1 MMSATAASLQNS
13 DLDAVLTEAKEIFT
27 RRRPESLARHVEAT
41 AVMPGGNTRSVLF
54 HGPFPMAVAR
64 GEGATIWDADG
75 IRYTNLI
82 GEYTAGLFG
91 HSHPA
96 IRAAIQRALDTGLNL
111 SAHNLFEAK
120 FARAVV
126 DRFNA
131 LESVRFTNSGTEAN
145 LMAVA
150 TATASTGRKTVLVF
164 HAGYHGGLMTFAGG
178 GSPVNV
184 PHRFVLA
191 QYNDIDG
198 AVALARENA
207 ADLAAILLEPMQGGA
222 GCIPA
227 TREFLAALR
236 AVADE
241 TGALLIFDEVM
252 TSRLSPSGLHGIHG
266 INPDL
271 LTLGK
276 YIGGGMSFGA
286 FGGRADLMEMYDP
299 RRPDAL
305 PHAGTFNNNTLT
317 MSAGLTAITEL
328 FPPEACSALNARG
341 DALRTRL
348 NEAAQKAGLAV
359 QATGIGSMINVH
371 PVGGTIRSAADLK
384 NADPRLRDL
393 LFLDMLER
401 GFYMARRGF
410 VALSLMVT
418 QAELDAFADAF
429 ADWLDARSAVLPR
442 A

>member
-1 MMSATAASLQNS
+1 MSVSAAALRNS
-13 DLDAVLTEAKEIFT
+13 DLDAVLTEAKEGFT
-27 RRRPESLARHVEAT
+27 RARPECLARHVEAT

-54 HGPFPMAVAR
+54 HGPFPIAVAR

-75 IRYTNLI
+75 HRYVNLV
-82 GEYTAGLFG
+82 GEYTAGMFG

-96 IRAAIQRALDTGLNL
+96 IRAAINRALDTGLNL

-126 DRFNA
+126 DRFPA

-150 TATASTGRKTVLVF
+150 TAVAATKRRTVLVF
-164 HAGYHGGLMTFAGG
+164 QAGYHGGLMTFAGG

-184 PHRFVLA
+184 PHHFVLA
-191 QYNDIDG
+191 TYNDIEG
-198 AVALARENA
+198 TVALAREHA

-227 TREFLAALR
+227 TVDFLKALR

-241 TGALLIFDEVM
+241 TGAQLIFDEVM
-252 TSRLSPSGLHGIHG
+252 TSRLSPGGLHGLHG
-266 INPDL
+266 VIPDL

-286 FGGRADLMEMYDP
+286 FGGRAALMAMYDP
-299 RRPDAL
+299 RDAKAL
-305 PHAGTFNNNTLT
+305 PHAGTFNNNTMT

-328 FPPEACSALNARG
+328 YTPEVCAALNARG
-341 DALRTRL
+341 EALRGRL
-348 NEAAQKAGLAV
+348 NAAATRSGLAM
-359 QATGIGSMINVH
+359 QATGLGSMINLH
-371 PVGGTIRSAADLK
+371 PVAGPIGHAGDLK
-384 NADPRLRDL
+384 NADPRIRDL

-401 GFYMARRGF
+401 GFYLARRGF
-410 VALSLMVT
+410 VALSMMVT
-418 QAELDAFADAF
+418 QQECDAFADAF
-429 ADWLDARSAVLPR
+429 ADWLEARAAVLPK